1 MRENRC
7 YAALSMLTSEM
18 KSPLSEETAEKY
30 FSLTF
35 LRVSEGLK
43 EQADNGK
50 KLYGENY
57 ILPVLM

>member
-1 MRENRC
+1 MCDRENRC

-18 KSPLSEETAEKY
+18 KSPLWEETAEKY

-43 EQADNGK
+43 EQADNRGK
-50 KLYGENY
+50 S
-57 ILPVLM
+57 